1 MRIGILS
8 DSHEELHNLD
18 QALTIFREHEI
29 ETVIHCGDIT
39 TPRTAARLKGFRVI
53 HVSGNMDRTDGGLRR
68 ALIDLNADNFS
79 GHFFTG
85 QLNGVWIAA
94 AHGHQPHHLHTFI
107 ADGRYAYIFHG
118 HTHRRRDEWVNKS
131 RVINPGALGGRQP
144 ESRSVCIIDL
154 AVQTADEADPVKF
167 VAIPF

>member
-18 QALTIFREHEI
+18 RALNIFRQHGI

-39 TPRTAARLKGFRVI
+39 TPSTAAHLKGFNVI
-53 HVSGNMDRTDGGLRR
+53 HVNGNMDRADGGLRR
-68 ALIDLNADNFS
+68 ALTALNPDNFS
-79 GHFFTG
+79 GPYFSG
-85 QLNGVWIAA
+85 QLNGIWIAA
-94 AHGHQPHHLHTFI
+94 AHGHQPHHLHSFI

-118 HTHRRRDEWVNKS
+118 HTHQRRDEWVNKS

-144 ESRSVCIIDL
+144 EPRSVCIIDL
-154 AVQTADEADPVKF
+154 AVQTAAEADPVKF
-167 VAIPF
+167 VTVPV